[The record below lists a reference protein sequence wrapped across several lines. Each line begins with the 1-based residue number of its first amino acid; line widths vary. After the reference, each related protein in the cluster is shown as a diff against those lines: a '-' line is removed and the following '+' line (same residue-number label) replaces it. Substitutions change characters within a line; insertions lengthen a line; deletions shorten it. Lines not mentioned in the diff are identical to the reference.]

1 MRARR
6 ASELATSA
14 AGARAV
20 PLNLIHTNNSPNPA
34 LARVSSR
41 FDLSEGVP
49 VGAVFD
55 ALRMPS
61 ALAFL
66 MLRRMEK

>member
-1 MRARR
+1 MSACARMRSTR
-6 ASELATSA
+6 
-14 AGARAV
+14 AGALAA
-20 PLNLIHTNNSPNPA
+20 PQNLIHRNKPSNPA